1 MPSPDASRAGRR
13 VVLDSNVWID
23 ILVFDDPAARPI
35 RDALETGAI
44 TALIDVRCLV
54 ELERVL
60 DYPQFKARA
69 VDKAAALAALARLS
83 ERVAGP
89 DRGESRESRG
99 SAATNADGASAAAS
113 PAHAP
118 DAGNAPGGPDGRHAP
133 DAQTGRA
140 SAPPSGDAAAASPA
154 EDAPP
159 RPLPKCKDRDDQKF
173 LELAYAA
180 RADWLISKDRALLK
194 LARRTERDFGFRI
207 AQPAPFAASALAADA
222 SEPA

>member
-1 MPSPDASRAGRR
+1 M
-13 VVLDSNVWID
+13 VLDSNVWID

-60 DYPQFKARA
+60 DYPQFKARS
-69 VDKAAALAALARLS
+69 VDKAAALATVARLS
-83 ERVAGP
+83 ERV
-89 DRGESRESRG
+89 GE
-99 SAATNADGASAAAS
+99 SAATTGAGVDRSLAAAS
-113 PAHAP
+113 SASASNSPSPLNASDLP
-118 DAGNAPGGPDGRHAP
+118 DATDAA
-133 DAQTGRA
+133 DAQADRTD
-140 SAPPSGDAAAASPA
+140 SPSPADAAAPSPA
-154 EDAPP
+154 ADAPPP

-180 RADWLISKDRALLK
+180 RADWLVSKDRALLK

>member
-1 MPSPDASRAGRR
+1 MPSSDAPRAGRR

-44 TALIDVRCLV
+44 TALIDVRCLI

-69 VDKAAALAALARLS
+69 VDKAAALATVARLS

-89 DRGESRESRG
+89 ERGDARAHIADSG
-99 SAATNADGASAAAS
+99 NARSGACGTPAPHARACPPPCANAAARA
-113 PAHAP
+113 PA
-118 DAGNAPGGPDGRHAP
+118 D
-133 DAQTGRA
+133 
-140 SAPPSGDAAAASPA
+140 
-154 EDAPP
+154 DAPP
-159 RPLPKCKDRDDQKF
+159 RPLPKCRDRDDQKF
-173 LELAYAA
+173 LELAYTA
-180 RADWLISKDRALLK
+180 RADWLVSKDRALLK
-194 LARRTERDFGFRI
+194 LTRRTERDFGFRI

>member
-1 MPSPDASRAGRR
+1 M
-13 VVLDSNVWID
+13 VLDSNVWID

-60 DYPQFKARA
+60 DYPQFKARS
-69 VDKAAALAALARLS
+69 VDKAAALATVARLS

-89 DRGESRESRG
+89 DRGEPRE
-99 SAATNADGASAAAS
+99 SAATTGAGVDRSLAIASSAGASNSPNPLNASDLPDATDAADAQADRTDSPS
-113 PAHAP
+113 PA
-118 DAGNAPGGPDGRHAP
+118 
-133 DAQTGRA
+133 
-140 SAPPSGDAAAASPA
+140 DAAAPSPA
-154 EDAPP
+154 ADAPPP

-180 RADWLISKDRALLK
+180 RADWLVSKDRALLK

>member
-1 MPSPDASRAGRR
+1 MPSSDAPRAGRR

-44 TALIDVRCLV
+44 TALIDVRCLI

-69 VDKAAALAALARLS
+69 VDKAAALATVARLS

-89 DRGESRESRG
+89 ER
-99 SAATNADGASAAAS
+99 
-113 PAHAP
+113 
-118 DAGNAPGGPDGRHAP
+118 
-133 DAQTGRA
+133 
-140 SAPPSGDAAAASPA
+140 GDARAPA
-154 EDAPP
+154 DDAPP
-159 RPLPKCKDRDDQKF
+159 RPLPKCRDRDDQKF
-173 LELAYAA
+173 LELAYTA
-180 RADWLISKDRALLK
+180 RADWLVSKDRALLK
-194 LARRTERDFGFRI
+194 LTRRTERDFGFRI

>member
-1 MPSPDASRAGRR
+1 MPSSDAPRAGRR

-44 TALIDVRCLV
+44 TALIDVRCLI

-69 VDKAAALAALARLS
+69 VDKAAALATVARLS

-89 DRGESRESRG
+89 ERGDACAH
-99 SAATNADGASAAAS
+99 AATAAGAHASPALAAS
-113 PAHAP
+113 PAHIA
-118 DAGNAPGGPDGRHAP
+118 DSGNARSGACGTPAPHA
-133 DAQTGRA
+133 RA
-140 SAPPSGDAAAASPA
+140 CPPPCADAAARAPA
-154 EDAPP
+154 DDAPP
-159 RPLPKCKDRDDQKF
+159 RPLPKCRDRDDQKF
-173 LELAYAA
+173 LELAYTA
-180 RADWLISKDRALLK
+180 RADWLVSKDRALLK
-194 LARRTERDFGFRI
+194 LTRRTERDFGFRI

>member
-1 MPSPDASRAGRR
+1 MPSSDAPRAGRR

-44 TALIDVRCLV
+44 TALLDVRCLI

-69 VDKAAALAALARLS
+69 VDKAAALATVARLS

-89 DRGESRESRG
+89 ERGDAR
-99 SAATNADGASAAAS
+99 
-113 PAHAP
+113 AHAA
-118 DAGNAPGGPDGRHAP
+118 DSGNARSGACGTPAPHA
-133 DAQTGRA
+133 RA
-140 SAPPSGDAAAASPA
+140 CPPPCADAAARAPA
-154 EDAPP
+154 DDAPP
-159 RPLPKCKDRDDQKF
+159 RPLPKCRDRDDQKF
-173 LELAYAA
+173 LELAYTA
-180 RADWLISKDRALLK
+180 RADWLVSKDRALLK
-194 LARRTERDFGFRI
+194 LTRRTERDFGFRI

>member
-1 MPSPDASRAGRR
+1 MPSSDAPRAGRR

-44 TALIDVRCLV
+44 TALIDVRCLI

-69 VDKAAALAALARLS
+69 VDKAAALATVARLS

-89 DRGESRESRG
+89 ERGDARS
-99 SAATNADGASAAAS
+99 GACGT
-113 PAHAP
+113 PAPHA
-118 DAGNAPGGPDGRHAP
+118 
-133 DAQTGRA
+133 RA
-140 SAPPSGDAAAASPA
+140 CPPPCADAAARAPA
-154 EDAPP
+154 DDAPP
-159 RPLPKCKDRDDQKF
+159 RPLPKCRDRDDQKF
-173 LELAYAA
+173 LELAYTA
-180 RADWLISKDRALLK
+180 RADWLVSKDRALLK
-194 LARRTERDFGFRI
+194 LTRRTERDFGFRI

>member
-1 MPSPDASRAGRR
+1 MPSSDAPRAGRR

-44 TALIDVRCLV
+44 TALIDVRCLI

-69 VDKAAALAALARLS
+69 VDKAAALATVARLS

-89 DRGESRESRG
+89 ERGDARG
-99 SAATNADGASAAAS
+99 T
-113 PAHAP
+113 PAPHA
-118 DAGNAPGGPDGRHAP
+118 
-133 DAQTGRA
+133 RA
-140 SAPPSGDAAAASPA
+140 CPPPCADAAARAPA
-154 EDAPP
+154 DDAPP
-159 RPLPKCKDRDDQKF
+159 RPLPKCRDRDDQKF
-173 LELAYAA
+173 LELAYTA
-180 RADWLISKDRALLK
+180 RADWLVSKDRALLK
-194 LARRTERDFGFRI
+194 LTRRTERDFGFRI